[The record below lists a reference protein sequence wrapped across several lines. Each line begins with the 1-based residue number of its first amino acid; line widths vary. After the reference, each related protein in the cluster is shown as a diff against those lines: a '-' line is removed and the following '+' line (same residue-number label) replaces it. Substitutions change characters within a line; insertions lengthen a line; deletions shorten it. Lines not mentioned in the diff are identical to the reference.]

1 MSKKIFYIQQQVELN
16 QVIDFNGL
24 KVKVTQELIDN
35 NPNHFYIKDDRI
47 GVLKAHF
54 SKAVQNYSR
63 VYDCNEV
70 NPIQQC
76 FTRLFDKHNR
86 VIPEY
91 VKCIDADC
99 NLELNNIY
107 RVDKAKYTVSGNHTT
122 TLNIWFQD
130 QPNPFMFDNVTQFF
144 KHFTP
149 STEVEYKQ
157 QDNKTFPK
165 YVKCI
170 NNYFPAPLELDKIYR
185 VTEYLCGDISIVIN
199 DDTTY
204 FLSFNRLQEYF
215 TPSTEEEYK
224 QQEETKRLD
233 NLLNEI
239 KAKFPIGSKMR
250 ILVDTHYYKI
260 TNERYPSY
268 PLYEID
274 KNYISV
280 FAERINNTQYTMYCK
295 VYDLNTNEYLALPY
309 TIEDERLDHAKKKY
323 ANVHTLELLS
333 KTRIVINDDNTIS
346 FEENTNGDIF
356 IRIQPNDRYIENNYI
371 YCIYHNDS
379 NRWAK
384 IIN

>member
-35 NPNHFYIKDDRI
+35 NPNHFYIKDDRND
-47 GVLKAHF
+47 VLKAHF

-70 NPIQQC
+70 VPISMSEYY
-76 FTRLFDKHNR
+76 TRLNDKNNR

-91 VKCIDADC
+91 VKCINVDC
-99 NLELNNIY
+99 NLELNKIY
-107 RVDKAKYTVSGNHTT
+107 KIDNAKYSVSRKS
-122 TLNIWFQD
+122 LNIWFHDLPKQ
-130 QPNPFMFDNVTQFF
+130 FMFNNITQFL
-144 KHFTP
+144 KYFTP
-149 STEVEYKQ
+149 VTEEEYKQ
-157 QDNKTFPK
+157 LDNKTILE

-170 NNYFPAPLELDKIYR
+170 NNYFPAPLELDKIYK

-215 TPSTEEEYK
+215 TPATEVEYK

-268 PLYEID
+268 PQYKID

-323 ANVHTLELLS
+323 AKFHTLELLCN
-333 KTRIVINDDNTIS
+333 TRIILDGDNTIT
-346 FEENTNGDIF
+346 FVENTNGDIF

>member
-63 VYDCNEV
+63 VYNYNEV
-70 NPIQQC
+70 VPISMSEYYTC
-76 FTRLFDKHNR
+76 LYGKNNY
-86 VIPEY
+86 VITKY

-99 NLELNNIY
+99 NLELNYIY
-107 RVDKAKYTVSGNHTT
+107 RVDKAKYRVSGNHTT

-130 QPNPFMFDNVTQFF
+130 QPNPFMFDNVTQFS
-144 KHFTP
+144 K
-149 STEVEYKQ
+149 
-157 QDNKTFPK
+157 
-165 YVKCI
+165 
-170 NNYFPAPLELDKIYR
+170 
-185 VTEYLCGDISIVIN
+185 
-199 DDTTY
+199 
-204 FLSFNRLQEYF
+204 YF

-250 ILVDTHYYKI
+250 ILGDSHYYKI
-260 TNERYPSY
+260 TNERYP
-268 PLYEID
+268 LYKIVNNTI
-274 KNYISV
+274 KV
-280 FAERINNTQYTMYCK
+280 FAERINNNLYRNYYS
-295 VYDLNTNEYLALPY
+295 VYNLNTNEYLALPY

-333 KTRIVINDDNTIS
+333 KTRIVINDDNTIT
-346 FEENTNGDIF
+346 FNENINGDIF